1 MKDVF
6 GGLCSFSKD
15 GDGVFSFLCSD
26 DFSNISRFFE
36 IKNVAAGEKLWSEN
50 DDCHYTA
57 IIMSGSVEVSKKTG
71 PKGQRVVVGI
81 YGRGAII
88 GELCI
93 LDNSPRAVTA
103 VTHEDVSILLIT
115 KKNFDT
121 LINEYPELG
130 VQLLKGMLYA
140 VSKRL
145 RGCFDRLVS
154 IF

>member
-6 GGLCSFSKD
+6 GDLCSFSKD
-15 GDGVFSFLCSD
+15 GEGVFSFLCTD
-26 DFSNISRFFE
+26 DFSNLSRFFE
-36 IKNVAAGEKLWSEN
+36 IKNAAAGEKLWTEN
-50 DDCHYTA
+50 DACHYTA
-57 IIMSGSVEVSKKTG
+57 IIVSGRVEVLKGTEL
-71 PKGQRVVVGI
+71 KGQRVVVGI

-103 VTHEDVSILLIT
+103 IAHEDVSILLIT
-115 KKNFDT
+115 KKNFDK
-121 LINEYPELG
+121 LINEHPELG